1 VADARSMPSRIG
13 KYRIIDRI
21 GRGTMGIV
29 YSAQDEVM
37 GRQVGLKVLMADLES
52 DPETRARFYRE
63 AKAAARLFH
72 QNIISI
78 FDAGEDQGRSFIA
91 MELLE
96 GAPLKGYLKHAEA
109 APLERKLDLM
119 IQICEGLTAAHG
131 EGIVHRDL
139 KPSNLFV
146 QSNGLLKILDFGV
159 ARFVDSSMTA
169 VGTMLGTPD
178 YMSPEQARGGAVDAR
193 SDIFSAGAVFYFVL
207 TGRKPFP
214 GADMPTVLQ
223 QLQFEQPSPF
233 GDGVPRELQDLI
245 LRCMSKKAEDR
256 PSRVEEVLAVLVRF
270 RRQYL
275 SETRRLTMTARARHD
290 EVNGLSAAVADAATA
305 IGAPRDES
313 IAAALRSIQD
323 RLPQL
328 GSRGPAPD
336 GAMQE
341 RGRVM
346 ALVDELTQLRD
357 RLTHE
362 LAASRAHAVKLE
374 EGERALATG
383 HAREALRTF
392 EDVLAASPA
401 SARARELAESARP
414 LAAEQAARDERIAVR
429 TTAARRA
436 LDIRDYPTA
445 VAECRQALA
454 LSPGHELASSLLAE
468 AEQAIAREQRRIA
481 LIVQRLAD
489 KASQAIAEQ
498 DFDAAEAALREADA
512 VAPASTVV
520 TALRQ
525 RLSAER
531 AAAES
536 AELLRQLS
544 DDEIRRARSVF
555 RRGRYDEAV
564 QQLRGFIEVEPDADE
579 VKEELDQLIALRETI
594 AQATTAARRS
604 AGEFRARAAAL
615 AQSGDV
621 AGALGLAREALQ
633 VDATD
638 RDAATLVDQLLARQ
652 LEDRL
657 AQKRQEALDER
668 AREAEPLVSASRAA
682 RDRGYLQLALN
693 AALAAQALAPHRT
706 DIGALVDDTRA
717 ELASEDRE
725 VFDLSG
731 PAAVTPVPRA
741 TPRPDPPRQGPPE
754 PPSDGRMRNWAADL
768 LRGGLR
774 RGKA

>member
-1 VADARSMPSRIG
+1 MPSKIG
-13 KYRIIDRI
+13 KYRVIDRI

-52 DPETRARFYRE
+52 DPETRARFHRE

-72 QNIISI
+72 PNIISI
-78 FDAGEDQGRSFIA
+78 FDAGEDEGRSFIA

-96 GAPLKGYLKHAEA
+96 GAPLRAYLKQPDA

-119 IQICEGLTAAHG
+119 IQMCDGLTAAHG
-131 EGIVHRDL
+131 QGIVHRDL

-178 YMSPEQARGGAVDAR
+178 YMSPEQARGGVVDAR

-214 GADMPTVLQ
+214 GADMPTVLR

-233 GDGVPRELQDLI
+233 GEGVPRELQDLVV
-245 LRCMSKKAEDR
+245 RCMAKSAEDR

-275 SETRRLTMTARARHD
+275 SETRRLMLTARARHD
-290 EVNGLSAAVADAATA
+290 EVKGLSAAVAEAAA
-305 IGAPRDES
+305 ALGAPSDES
-313 IAAALRSIQD
+313 IATALQAVQD
-323 RLPQL
+323 RLPSL
-328 GSRGPAPD
+328 AGRTTD
-336 GAMQE
+336 VVMQE
-341 RGRVM
+341 RSQVT
-346 ALVDELTQLRD
+346 AVVDDLTQLRD
-357 RLTHE
+357 RLNQE
-362 LAASRAHAVKLE
+362 LMAQRAHSAQLE
-374 EGERALATG
+374 EGERALAAG
-383 HAREALRTF
+383 RAREALRTF

-401 SARARELAESARP
+401 STRARQLAESARP
-414 LAAEQAARDERIAVR
+414 IAAEQTARDERVAVR

-436 LDIRDYPTA
+436 LDARDWTVA

-454 LSPGHELASSLLAE
+454 LLPGHELASSLLAE
-468 AEQAIAREQRRIA
+468 AEQAIGREQRRVA
-481 LIVQRLAD
+481 LLVQRQIE

-512 VAPASTVV
+512 VAPASTAVM
-520 TALRQ
+520 AMRQ
-525 RLSAER
+525 RLSTER
-531 AAAES
+531 AAAEA

-564 QQLRGFIEVEPDADE
+564 QQLRGFLEVEPDAAQVE
-579 VKEELDQLIALRETI
+579 EELAELISLRETI

-604 AGEFRARAAAL
+604 ASELRSRAAVL

-621 AGALGLAREALQ
+621 SGALGLAREALQ
-633 VDATD
+633 ADATD
-638 RDAATLVDQLLARQ
+638 RDAAALVDQLLARQ

-657 AQKRQEALDER
+657 AQRRQEALDER
-668 AREAEPLVSASRAA
+668 AREAEPLLNAARAA
-682 RDRGYLQLALN
+682 RERGYLQLALN
-693 AALAAQALAPHRT
+693 AALAAQAVAPHRP
-706 DIGALVDDTRA
+706 DISAFLDETRA
-717 ELASEDRE
+717 ELSSEDRDL
-725 VFDLSG
+725 FDLSG
-731 PAAVTPVPRA
+731 AAAVTPLPRH
-741 TPRPDPPRQGPPE
+741 TPRPGQPE
-754 PPSDGRMRNWAADL
+754 PLPPADGRPRKNWAADL
-768 LRGGLR
+768 LRTGLR